1 MNKVSV
7 WRMMW
12 TSSLVRVRQYGICL
26 SPKCS
31 RETHNEL
38 TSIWRK
44 FRSSLQR
51 LVSPVFQTSVSVTW
65 RLEDKV
71 APYLWLGMDYLQH
84 TQPRTE
90 LSKILVASPTSRCYQ
105 RATFNKATTS
115 TLAREMFSSM
125 PLFATS
131 QTGSSSTTRMARWA
145 LPVKWINQLSMRCW
159 RVLISCTTSLRQRVG
174 RPSVTQWAKTS
185 ASECWQRGL
194 AQKTV

>member
-71 APYLWLGMDYLQH
+71 APYCGLGWTISNTPNQEPSCPKYRWHRQNHD
-84 TQPRTE
+84 
-90 LSKILVASPTSRCYQ
+90 
-105 RATFNKATTS
+105 AT
-115 TLAREMFSSM
+115 
-125 PLFATS
+125 
-131 QTGSSSTTRMARWA
+131 
-145 LPVKWINQLSMRCW
+145 
-159 RVLISCTTSLRQRVG
+159 
-174 RPSVTQWAKTS
+174 
-185 ASECWQRGL
+185 
-194 AQKTV
+194 